1 MSLTTRTDTDI
12 LEPLDKHVVVALDD
26 DPQTLDALQRLL
38 RKERYELRTTFKP
51 AEALKWI
58 ASGEV
63 SLLLSD
69 HLMPDMTGVELSE
82 SVRKFD
88 ITCVLLTGYAESAR
102 SSPGW
107 ATSVRELIQKP
118 WDDRD
123 LRKTIRLLLR
133 EREMT
138 RGENRS

>member
-1 MSLTTRTDTDI
+1 MSFTTRTYTEI
-12 LEPLDKHVVVALDD
+12 LEPLGKHVVVALDD

-38 RKERYELRTTFKP
+38 RKESYELRTTLKP
-51 AEALKWI
+51 SEALQWI

-82 SVRKFD
+82 AVRQFD
-88 ITCVLLTGYAESAR
+88 ITCVLLTGYAEQAR
-102 SSPGW
+102 SSRGLE
-107 ATSVRELIQKP
+107 TSVRELIQKP

-123 LRKTIRLLLR
+123 LRTTIRLLLR
-133 EREMT
+133 EREL
-138 RGENRS
+138 RRPS

>member
-1 MSLTTRTDTDI
+1 MSFTTRTDTDV
-12 LEPLDKHVVVALDD
+12 LEPLEKHVVVALDD

-51 AEALKWI
+51 SEALRWI

-82 SVRKFD
+82 TVQRFD
-88 ITCVLLTGYAESAR
+88 ITCVLLTGYAERAR
-102 SSPGW
+102 SSPGCD
-107 ATSVRELIQKP
+107 AAVRELIQKP
-118 WDDRD
+118 WDDGD
-123 LRKTIRLLLR
+123 LRRTIRLLLR
-133 EREMT
+133 EREM
-138 RGENRS
+138 RKC